1 MNTTTILRRTG
12 LIGQV
17 LLPIAIC
24 ALSAQLAR
32 GSDGHERPEVLW
44 LSKASDGEYIV
55 FQVLLR
61 RPDDMTT
68 MTIEA
73 SPWRTRRT
81 VWPRIASLTGAPLW
95 KYPCYLEYERPEGWQ
110 PVPRLDRLT
119 FIGRCP
125 SATSLKLSLR
135 YPTPEG
141 GLREVPV
148 ELNLGEADEFTG
160 EPSPRQQWAAA
171 QAEWFRLL
179 GSHAGDV
186 GGFWTYGA
194 EQTRRKF
201 DLPKS
206 EAPDA
211 PFRRFRPPEELQ
223 YAVLSGA
230 LAIQESMQLDRMV
243 NTDRDRGERKTP
255 FADIAAVTVKS
266 HPFDEM
272 RGDKEPVHGKLAA
285 FVPED
290 HYLLRFRNVARLL
303 ELLDFSEQWGGSLLR
318 LARPVGTDHGT
329 RERTLRQLCLPDN
342 ILARVI
348 GPAVINE
355 IAASGSDLYL
365 VNGSDVTILFDVLA
379 KEAFQ
384 SAVDLP
390 FMQAKQAH
398 AKARHDEVT
407 FQGVTIERLVDPDRR
422 ISCHR
427 CWIGDVCVYS
437 NSLVA
442 LKRTIDTAKGT
453 VPSLANAGDFRYM
466 RAAVFPLDDAAE
478 DGFLYLSDAFIRRLV
493 GPEVRIKQKR
503 RLEAATSL
511 KLLTNAAMFYGYQ
524 HGPSRPT
531 FEQLVADRSLHTD
544 DLYDP
549 EGGVITWDA
558 EHGVAR
564 SSTYGDLG
572 FLTPLIEFDSDTATD
587 KEAETYGQFR
597 DRYQQYWRRY
607 FDPIGIRIKFGKTI
621 TLETYILPLIDS
633 SRYNQL
639 VDIAGG
645 KPITIDPSRFGED
658 TLLRYVM
665 HLNDG
670 AAKTQY
676 TMMLGAFTQTNTTS
690 DWLGDWV
697 TFWVE
702 DTDAFGSLV
711 RHQYE
716 SMDDE
721 QQSPRSDR
729 ELIDVFNA
737 SLVLGVHTKNKLS
750 LAVFLVALKTT
761 INTIAPNTVV
771 FRNLEPYHN
780 VTIVQIAPDPTS
792 PFAQQL
798 HSDET
803 GHDTAPGEKTPAVSE
818 RGPALYYATIEDGF
832 YVSTQ
837 ASALRKLIDRLR
849 GFAESGVPE
858 SEGVKANAMLYVAP
872 RAAELARPTVSY
884 FLEQRARQVS
894 WQNLAQVWLLGR
906 CGLLEDRML
915 DEVARSYLG
924 YRLVC
929 PDGGTYRFDTATG
942 SASSSVHGPLELPLR
957 LKASPPGSPIDRLLE
972 QIDLVT
978 ARVQFTEDGLASQ
991 VSLSR
996 R

>member
-1 MNTTTILRRTG
+1 MFR
-12 LIGQV
+12 V
-17 LLPIAIC
+17 A
-24 ALSAQLAR
+24 
-32 GSDGHERPEVLW
+32 V
-44 LSKASDGEYIV
+44 
-55 FQVLLR
+55 R
-61 RPDDMTT
+61 RPDDMSTI
-68 MTIEA
+68 TIETP
-73 SPWRTRRT
+73 PWRARRT
-81 VWPRIASLTGAPLW
+81 VWPRTASLTGTPLW
-95 KYPCYLEYERPEGWQ
+95 KYPCYLEYARSQPWQ
-110 PVPRLDRLT
+110 PGSRLDRLT

-125 SATSLKLSLR
+125 STTSLKLSLR
-135 YPTPEG
+135 YPTSEG
-141 GLREVPV
+141 SLREVPV
-148 ELNLGEADEFTG
+148 ELNLDEADALTG
-160 EPSPRQQWAAA
+160 DPSPRRQWAAA
-171 QAEWFRLL
+171 QAQWFGQL
-179 GSHAGDV
+179 GRQAGDV
-186 GGFWTYGA
+186 GGFWTYAGQ
-194 EQTRRKF
+194 QTRRKF

-206 EAPDA
+206 ETPARPFS
-211 PFRRFRPPEELQ
+211 PFRRFRPSEELQ

-230 LAIQESMQLDRMV
+230 LAIQETMQLDRMI
-243 NTDRDRGERKTP
+243 NPDRNRGERKTA
-255 FADIAAVTVKS
+255 FADIPAVAVKS

-272 RGDKEPVHGKLAA
+272 RGDKEPVHGKLASL
-285 FVPED
+285 VPED
-290 HYLLRFRNVARLL
+290 HYFLRFRNVARLL

-342 ILARVI
+342 ILVRML
-348 GPAVINE
+348 GPAVIKE
-355 IAASGSDLYL
+355 IAVSGSDPYL
-365 VNGSDVTILFDVLA
+365 VNGSDVTVLFDVVA

-384 SAVDLP
+384 PAVDLP
-390 FMQAKQAH
+390 FLQAKQTH
-398 AKARHDEVT
+398 AQARHDEVT
-407 FQGVTIERLVDPDRR
+407 YRGVTIERLVDPHRR

-427 CWIGDVCVYS
+427 CWIGDVCAYS

-442 LKRTIDTAKGT
+442 LKRTIDTAKGA
-453 VPSLANAGDFRYM
+453 VPSLAKAADFRYM
-466 RAAVFPLDDAAE
+466 RAAVFPLDDSAE
-478 DGFLYLSDAFIRRLV
+478 DGFLFLSDAFIRRLV

-524 HGPSRPT
+524 HGPSHPT

-549 EGGVITWDA
+549 EGGVITWEA
-558 EHGVAR
+558 EHGLAR
-564 SSTYGDLG
+564 SSTCGDLG
-572 FLTPLIEFDSDTATD
+572 FLTPLIEFGSETATD
-587 KEAETYGQFR
+587 KEASTYGRFR

-607 FDPIGIRIKFGKTI
+607 FDPIGIRIKFDKTI

-645 KPITIDPSRFGED
+645 EPITIDPSRFGED

-670 AAKTQY
+670 TAKNQY

-702 DTDAFGSLV
+702 DTDAFGTLV
-711 RHQYE
+711 RQQYE

-721 QQSPRSDR
+721 QDRPRHGR
-729 ELIDVFNA
+729 EALDVFNA

-750 LAVFLVALKTT
+750 LAAFLIALKTM
-761 INTIAPNTVV
+761 INTTAPNTVI
-771 FRNLEPYHN
+771 FRNLEPFHN
-780 VTIVQIAPDPTS
+780 VTIVQIAPNPTS
-792 PFAQQL
+792 PFAQEL
-798 HSDET
+798 RSEET
-803 GHDTAPGEKTPAVSE
+803 EPDATPGDTTPAVTE

-837 ASALRKLIDRLR
+837 ASALRKLINRLR
-849 GFAESGVPE
+849 GFAQSGAEE
-858 SEGVKANAMLYVAP
+858 SEGVEANAMLYVAP

-884 FLEQRARQVS
+884 FLEQEARQVS
-894 WQNLAQVWLLGR
+894 WKNLVQVWLLGR
-906 CGLLEDRML
+906 CGLLEDRTL

-929 PDGGTYRFDTATG
+929 PDGGTYRFDTAAG
-942 SASSSVHGPLELPLR
+942 SAVSSIHGPLERPLR
-957 LKASPPGSPIDRLLE
+957 LEAAPPGSPIDRLLE
-972 QIDLVT
+972 QIELVT

-991 VSLSR
+991 VSISR